1 MIVFQIHIANFAFY
15 GVDAEGRAAVAG
27 HTEAP
32 RTFAIAGEDMG
43 LPRRERPQLFGVTQI
58 VKEGEHF
65 AQLVHCIGR
74 NAFAAVFRVEP
85 L

>member
-1 MIVFQIHIANFAFY
+1 MFNVLACVSNDGLPNSYFAFY
-15 GVDAEGRAAVAG
+15 GVDAEGQAAVAG

-43 LPRRERPQLFGVTQI
+43 LPRRERPQLWPLSAKLHIF
-58 VKEGEHF
+58 K
-65 AQLVHCIGR
+65 GR
-74 NAFAAVFRVEP
+74 